1 MKKQRKHFN
10 GKFKKKTNV
19 SLVSAAKIQ
28 KKKVNRIEKQ
38 YLNKKYLQLKIDK
51 FKPLQHLNNVATLQW
66 IVVFFCYIDCIGKC
80 VSCSLKNKN
89 TSEKKL

>member
-1 MKKQRKHFN
+1 MENSKKNKRKFSKGSKN
-10 GKFKKKTNV
+10 
-19 SLVSAAKIQ
+19 S